1 MNLPKQNNAV
11 QDMPDAP
18 PNLLPYDGM
27 VQYYGPILNS
37 KAADDFFQLLM
48 LRIAWQHDE
57 AVIFG
62 KRIATKREVAWY
74 GNLPYAYTYSKT
86 TKYAL
91 PWIEELLQLR
101 HWVECWTGET
111 FNSCLLN
118 LYHDGSEGMA
128 WHSDGEKDLKQ
139 NGAIASLSLGAERRF
154 LFKHKQ
160 TGEKVEVQ
168 LEHGSLL
175 LMKDVTQ
182 SHWLHHLPLAKRIRQ
197 LRISLTFRIIA
208 DTGKA
213 PASHYTEYR

>member
-1 MNLPKQNNAV
+1 MNLPDQNNAI
-11 QDMPDAP
+11 QGLPDEP
-18 PNLLPYDGM
+18 QNLLPYDGM
-27 VQYYGPILNS
+27 VQYYGPVLNS

-48 LRIAWQHDE
+48 RRIAWQHDE

-62 KRIATKREVAWY
+62 KRIATKRKVAWY
-74 GNLPYAYTYSKT
+74 GNLPYTYTYSKT

-91 PWIEELLQLR
+91 PWTEELLQLR
-101 HWVECWTGET
+101 HWVERWTGET

-139 NGAIASLSLGAERRF
+139 NGTIASLSLGAERRF

-197 LRISLTFRIIA
+197 PRISLTFRIIA